1 MNRIELLTQLAEIFE
16 TRADQLPDEAGPN
29 QIPGWDSMAALNVI
43 FLLEGAGAGSI
54 ALEETLTLKTIGSI
68 LNFAKERGIVID

>member
-1 MNRIELLTQLAEIFE
+1 MNRNELLYQLAEIFE
-16 TRADQLPDEAGPN
+16 TSSDQLTEEAGPS

-43 FLLEGAGAGSI
+43 FLLESAGAGSI

-68 LNFAKERGIVID
+68 LLFAQERGILTV

>member
-1 MNRIELLTQLAEIFE
+1 MNRNELLLKLAEIFE
-16 TRADQLPDEAGPN
+16 TSPDQLLDEAGPN

-43 FLLEGAGAGSI
+43 FLLEGAGTGSI

-68 LNFAKERGIVID
+68 LQFAKNRGIISE